1 MIRYLAR
8 RSLQA
13 VFVVWA
19 AFTLSFLVLYLLP
32 GDPVLIM
39 ASGGAG
45 GEAGAYSP
53 EQVAALRHEYGFDQ
67 PIIVQYGH
75 RLASALHGDFG
86 RSVQTGAPA
95 GRMIAEALPNT
106 LALTAAGL
114 SLALVLGTAIGL
126 LASLTGSRPLRRALL
141 ALPGIGVSL
150 PSFWVGLVLLQ
161 VFSFHWHLAPSLG
174 GDGMAGLVLPALTL
188 CLPAT
193 AAVAQVLAGSML
205 TELRRPYAD
214 TARAKGAGRLRVH
227 FRHALRL
234 ASLPPI
240 TILGVLVGGMLANAV
255 IVETVFARDGVGRIV
270 QKAVSLQDIP
280 VVQAVVVLSAVA
292 FVVINL
298 LVDLLYPLLDPR
310 TTAVAAEGGPRHA

>member
-8 RSLQA
+8 RLLQA

-39 ASGGAG
+39 AGGGQA

-53 EQVAALRHEYGFDQ
+53 EQVAELRHDYGFDR
-67 PIIVQYGH
+67 PLLTQYLD
-75 RLASALHGDFG
+75 RLLHAVRGDFG
-86 RSVQTGAPA
+86 RSVQTSSPA
-95 GRMIAEALPNT
+95 GRMVLDALPNT
-106 LALTAAGL
+106 LALTGAGL
-114 SLALVLGTAIGL
+114 ALAVLLGSAIGL
-126 LASLTGSRPLRRALL
+126 LASLTRSEPLRRGLL
-141 ALPGIGVSL
+141 ALPGLGVSL
-150 PSFWVGLVLLQ
+150 PSFWVGLMLLQ
-161 VFSFHWHLAPSLG
+161 AFSFHWHLAPSLG
-174 GDGMAGLVLPALTL
+174 GGGFAGLVLPALTL

-193 AAVAQVLAGSML
+193 AAVAQVLATGML
-205 TELRRPYAD
+205 DELGRPYAD

-240 TILGVLVGGMLANAV
+240 TILAVLTGGMLANAV

-270 QKAVSLQDIP
+270 QRAVSFQDIP

-292 FVVINL
+292 FAVVNL
-298 LVDLLYPLLDPR
+298 LVDLFYPLLDPR
-310 TTAVAAEGGPRHA
+310 TTAMREGAVRHV